1 LNIKKQLNKNLGI
14 ENEKLQIDIAGTA
27 VYVKEFE
34 VLI

>member
-1 LNIKKQLNKNLGI
+1 MVVTVYVTKGI